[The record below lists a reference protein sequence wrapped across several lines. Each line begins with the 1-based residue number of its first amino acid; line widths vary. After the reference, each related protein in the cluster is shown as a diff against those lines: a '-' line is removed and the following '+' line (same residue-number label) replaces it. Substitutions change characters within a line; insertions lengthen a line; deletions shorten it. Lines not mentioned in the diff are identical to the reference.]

1 MRFIVWDDE
10 TPRRLALTPFARA
23 RAPMACHTA
32 LAAAR
37 MLLARAIHRRSPRF
51 PGAPPPRASA
61 RRGRATAA
69 AARAALGRRYAR
81 VRPFPPA
88 RGSPAVARA
97 LPPDTALGDHPLM
110 ASRTGTFSV
119 ADLDLV
125 VEDVSVGDGPDA
137 EIVKV
142 VRPASEDAVLDMYV
156 ELGALDRDPYWAA
169 LWPSSVALAR
179 HVAKRENAAL
189 VRGMRVC
196 DFGAGLGLAGL
207 AAAKIGRAES
217 VAFFDREPLALQCC
231 LLSAEANGLRVL
243 RPNPEGEPASDGE
256 SLPEEAAS
264 SPSPSGDSALCSAEV
279 FDWHAPLPSQLRRF
293 DVVLACDVLYEAAA
307 VAPVASLV
315 SRMMRRR
322 EGAKGAEG
330 AAEGAA
336 AAPAAWV
343 LADPPLRAPK
353 NRAAFRDAVAD
364 VAAEKEG
371 GPTRVAVSDGK
382 GGVDDVILL
391 EYAIR

>member
-1 MRFIVWDDE
+1 
-10 TPRRLALTPFARA
+10 
-23 RAPMACHTA
+23 MACHTA

-51 PGAPPPRASA
+51 PGAPRARD
-61 RRGRATAA
+61 RRRRATAA
-69 AARAALGRRYAR
+69 AARAALGRRFSR

-88 RGSPAVARA
+88 RGSYDDVARA

-125 VEDVSVGDGPDA
+125 VEDVSIGDGPDA

-189 VRGMRVC
+189 VRGRRVC

-243 RPNPEGEPASDGE
+243 RPNPEGEPEIPDGE

-264 SPSPSGDSALCSAEV
+264 SPSPSGDSALCSAEA

-330 AAEGAA
+330 AEGAEGAA

-353 NRAAFRDAVAD
+353 NRAAFRDAVAG

-382 GGVDDVILL
+382 GGEDDVLLL